1 MSLKTKLGNVAA
13 LCLLSVGADGYSAM
27 DSQVSVGVS
36 GEWIDNVFYS
46 SIDRRHDLVS
56 ELSLDLSLQSIQEVN
71 DIALEYSFSHE
82 NYLRD
87 SFDNAN
93 YMEGTGTFVIPLLP
107 RRLSWNSEI
116 ASSITLRDSLTPDN
130 PDNRDQRNSAQ
141 TGLDYFVVNTGRNQV
156 SVNGNVSIVRFRESE
171 INNSNRGSVDLSWSH
186 AFSRRT
192 NGGMTCSG
200 EKVDFTEDD
209 ADYETV
215 VCQVNYARQLAN
227 GAVSLDVG
235 KRPVNP
241 PTGRSTKG
249 TSYTF
254 DFSWA
259 FVNSDLSV
267 NVLRDITDTTVG
279 LSGGDFTGGQG
290 PIDINTDV
298 RSLTVRKRAEARYN
312 YILSGRDQFGV
323 VVYRDSDDLYDS
335 VLDTDRDGVDLNYT
349 RAISQSLSSNITYS
363 FVRTDY
369 ADGSEFSEVDYEN
382 VYNFSLSKAY
392 SRRFQVTG
400 MLEAQTRRAP
410 TEIEEYEVYSVRA
423 EANYTF

>member
-13 LCLLSVGADGYSAM
+13 LCLLSVGADGYCAM

-235 KRPVNP
+235 KRSVNP

>member
-1 MSLKTKLGNVAA
+1 
-13 LCLLSVGADGYSAM
+13 
-27 DSQVSVGVS
+27 
-36 GEWIDNVFYS
+36 
-46 SIDRRHDLVS
+46 
-56 ELSLDLSLQSIQEVN
+56 
-71 DIALEYSFSHE
+71 
-82 NYLRD
+82 
-87 SFDNAN
+87 
-93 YMEGTGTFVIPLLP
+93 
-107 RRLSWNSEI
+107 
-116 ASSITLRDSLTPDN
+116 
-130 PDNRDQRNSAQ
+130 
-141 TGLDYFVVNTGRNQV
+141 
-156 SVNGNVSIVRFRESE
+156 
-171 INNSNRGSVDLSWSH
+171 
-186 AFSRRT
+186 
-192 NGGMTCSG
+192 MTCSG

-235 KRPVNP
+235 KRSVNP